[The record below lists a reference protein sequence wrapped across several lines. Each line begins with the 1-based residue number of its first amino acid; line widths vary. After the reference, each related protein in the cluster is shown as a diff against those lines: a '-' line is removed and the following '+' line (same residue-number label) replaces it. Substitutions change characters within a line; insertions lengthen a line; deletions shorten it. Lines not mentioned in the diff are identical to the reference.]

1 MILKPDEVEKWAK
14 GDDAWGRSM
23 PNPEQFDDILD
34 TLVAYAEIVRK
45 VAEMEEPPEKILNT
59 ERYLAGFRAD
69 GPSEVPN
76 PWHKV
81 WLQARKLL
89 GMEP

>member
-1 MILKPDEVEKWAK
+1 MILT
-14 GDDAWGRSM
+14 
-23 PNPEQFDDILD
+23 PEQIERLFADLRGPKTVPPMSEYIRILD

-89 GMEP
+89 GMEL